1 MRGSLQRGGPMQ
13 SSERYRLAIEL
24 GLASGK
30 GRGLVE
36 RDENTHAIALGVDGP
51 ESRCGAGPILRELPG
66 QFENSDLLACPHC
79 VALQLADFGL

>member
-1 MRGSLQRGGPMQ
+1 MQ

-36 RDENTHAIALGVDGP
+36 RDENTHAIVYAVDGRR
-51 ESRCGAGPILRELPG
+51 SRCGAGAILRELPG
-66 QFENSDLLACPHC
+66 QFENSDPLACPHC
-79 VALQLADFGL
+79 VALQMGDFGL

>member
-1 MRGSLQRGGPMQ
+1 MQ
-13 SSERYRLAIEL
+13 PSEQYRLAIEL

-36 RDENTHAIALGVDGP
+36 RDENTHAIVFGVDGP
-51 ESRCGAGPILRELPG
+51 PSSRCGAGPILRELPG
-66 QFENSDLLACPHC
+66 QFENSDPLACPHC